1 MSIDPVCGMV
11 VDEKSA
17 PAETRYKGY
26 EYYFCTTYCKE
37 AFKVEPEKYILEFKE
52 WGEVFDPV
60 CGMSLE
66 IPRAASMSVYNGQF
80 FYFCNPA
87 CEEKFNA
94 SPEKYLKTKTES
106 GC

>member
-1 MSIDPVCGMV
+1 MSIDPVCGMI

-37 AFKVEPEKYILEFKE
+37 AFKTAPKKYILEIKK
-52 WGEVFDPV
+52 WGEAVDPV

-66 IPRAASMSVYNGQF
+66 IPHAAAMSVHNRQF
-80 FYFCNPA
+80 IYFCNPA
-87 CEEKFNA
+87 CKEKFVA
-94 SPEKYLKTKTES
+94 SPENYLKTKV
-106 GC
+106 